1 MTKPAKRRFRI
12 TENPAGPEGGPAWA
26 LHDDTDEIV
35 RVHTSPRVLADIAF
49 DALGADEV
57 THDGR
62 DLVARDGAR

>member
-12 TENPAGPEGGPAWA
+12 TENPAGPEGGAPWA

-49 DALGADEV
+49 DIGADEV
-57 THDGR
+57 THGR